1 MNTGEDRNKD
11 RFLQTESLRSL
22 KAPVL
27 WPQSDKGHS
36 ELCFIYQ
43 SVYQLPWAC

>member
-27 WPQSDKGHS
+27 
-36 ELCFIYQ
+36 
-43 SVYQLPWAC
+43 